1 MVDLVIEHLKKAR
14 TRGRKRPAVR
24 EKHLRDSGGRSVRVL
39 ALDANSAT
47 FSDDLTAVFERN
59 VARARRE
66 NKKLLG
72 HPGGLPPGKE

>member
-1 MVDLVIEHLKKAR
+1 MVVVFEHLKSAKSG
-14 TRGRKRPAVR
+14 RGKKRAVR
-24 EKHLRDSGGRSVRVL
+24 EKHLRRADGRSVRVL

-66 NKKLLG
+66 NKKLFG
-72 HPGGLPPGKE
+72 HASGLPPEKK